1 MANRYCKCEAHSYY
15 EWEKGEN
22 KCSDCG
28 KMISKYLIKNK
39 INMNTHG
46 GARKNAGVKPKPFEK
61 QRQPIHL
68 TVYAENEKIDNKG
81 FDTLKEIAKQ
91 AGQKAIDKTK

>member
-1 MANRYCKCEAHSYY
+1 MAK
-15 EWEKGEN
+15 K
-22 KCSDCG
+22 
-28 KMISKYLIKNK
+28 
-39 INMNTHG
+39 NTHG

-68 TVYAENEKIDNKG
+68 TVYAENEKIENSSKEE
-81 FDTLKEIAKQ
+81 LKEIAKQ